1 MTGLSDSFQR
11 PINYLRISVTDRCN
25 LRCIYCM
32 PSEGVALAP
41 HSQILSYEEIKNV
54 ATAATELGISKIR
67 LTGGEPLIR
76 LGIVGLVKML
86 ADIKGIDDL
95 SLTTNAIL
103 LEQYAAEL
111 KEAGLKRVNI
121 SLDTLDKEKFEK
133 ITRIGTLEQTLA
145 GIRSA
150 HKARLEPVKINV
162 VAMRGVNDDEIA
174 DFAKITRE
182 RSWHVRFIELMP
194 FEGNQSANQWFM
206 PRTEIEQ
213 LVRATGDLEPV
224 FDQTG
229 HGPAKYFRFAH
240 AKGTVGFI
248 SSVTEHI
255 CMSCNRLRLTAD
267 GRLRPCLLSDNE
279 IDMRVPLR
287 SGASNDDLKK
297 LIQQAVANKPK
308 GHELSSGSKPEKRNM
323 AQIGG

>member
-1 MTGLSDSFQR
+1 
-11 PINYLRISVTDRCN
+11 
-25 LRCIYCM
+25 M
-32 PSEGVALAP
+32 PNEGVPLAP
-41 HSQILSYEEIKNV
+41 HSQILSYEEIKKI
-54 ATAATELGISKIR
+54 AEAAAQLGISKIR

-76 LGIVGLVKML
+76 LGIVDLVGML
-86 ADIKGIDDL
+86 SQIKGIDDL
-95 SLTTNAIL
+95 ALTTNAIL
-103 LEQYAAEL
+103 LERYATQL

-121 SLDTLDKEKFEK
+121 SLDTLQKDKFEK
-133 ITRIGTLEQTLA
+133 ITRIGTLHQAFT
-145 GIRSA
+145 GIRAA
-150 HKARLEPVKINV
+150 HKAGLEPIKINV

-174 DFAKITRE
+174 DFAKITIE

-194 FEGNQSANQWFM
+194 FEGNQTANKWFM

-213 LVRATGDLEPV
+213 RVRETGALEPV

-229 HGPAKYFRFAH
+229 HGPARYFTFPK

-267 GRLRPCLLSDNE
+267 GKLRPCLLSDNE
-279 IDMRVPLR
+279 IDLRVPLR
-287 SGASNDDLKK
+287 SGASNDELKK

-308 GHELSSGSKPEKRNM
+308 GHELHNGAKPEKRNM

>member
-145 GIRSA
+145 GIRAA
-150 HKARLEPVKINV
+150 HKAGLEPVKINV
-162 VAMRGVNDDEIA
+162 VAMHGINDDEIA

-194 FEGNQSANQWFM
+194 FEGNKAASQWFM
-206 PRTEIEQ
+206 PRPEIEQ

-229 HGPAKYFRFAH
+229 HGPAKYFRFQN

-287 SGASNDDLKK
+287 NGASNDELKK
-297 LIQQAVANKPK
+297 LIEQAVANKPK

>member
-32 PSEGVALAP
+32 PNEGVALAP

-54 ATAATELGISKIR
+54 ASAAAEVGISKIR
-67 LTGGEPLIR
+67 ITGGEPLIR
-76 LGIVGLVKML
+76 LGITDLIRML

-103 LEQYAAEL
+103 LEQYAAQL

-121 SLDTLDKEKFEK
+121 SLDTLNKEKFKK
-133 ITRIGTLEQTLA
+133 ITRIGTLKQAFA
-145 GIRSA
+145 GIRAA
-150 HKARLEPVKINV
+150 HKAGLEPIKINV
-162 VAMRGVNDDEIA
+162 VAMRGINDDEIA
-174 DFAKITRE
+174 DFAKITME

-194 FEGNQSANQWFM
+194 FEGNKAANQWFM
-206 PRTEIEQ
+206 PRVEIEAK
-213 LVRATGDLEPV
+213 VRELGDMDPV
-224 FDQTG
+224 FDNTG
-229 HGPAKYFRFAH
+229 QGPAKYFRFPH

-287 SGASNDDLKK
+287 SGASNDELKK

>member
-32 PSEGVALAP
+32 PNEGVTLAP
-41 HSQILSYEEIKNV
+41 HSQILSYEEIKKV
-54 ATAATELGISKIR
+54 ASAAAELGISKIR
-67 LTGGEPLIR
+67 LTGGEALIR
-76 LGIVGLVKML
+76 LGVTDLVRML
-86 ADIKGIDDL
+86 ADIEGIDDL
-95 SLTTNAIL
+95 ALTTNAIL
-103 LEQYAAEL
+103 LERYAVEL

-121 SLDTLDKEKFEK
+121 SLDTLQKDKFES
-133 ITRIGTLEQTLA
+133 ITRIGTLADALA
-145 GIRSA
+145 GIRAA
-150 HKARLEPVKINV
+150 HKAGLEPIKINV
-162 VAMRGVNDDEIA
+162 VAMRGINDDEIP
-174 DFAKITRE
+174 DFAKITTE
-182 RSWHVRFIELMP
+182 KSWHVRFIELMP

-213 LVRATGDLEPV
+213 RVREMGELEPV
-224 FDQTG
+224 FDHTG
-229 HGPAKYFRFAH
+229 HGPAKYFRFPKG
-240 AKGTVGFI
+240 KGTIGFI

-267 GRLRPCLLSDNE
+267 GKLRPCLLSDNE
-279 IDMRVPLR
+279 LDLRVPLR
-287 SGASNDDLKK
+287 NGASNDELKN

-308 GHELSSGSKPEKRNM
+308 GHELQNGAKPEKRNM

>member
-25 LRCIYCM
+25 LRCTYCM
-32 PSEGVALAP
+32 PDEGVPLAP
-41 HSQILSYEEIKNV
+41 HNQMLSFEEIRSI
-54 ATAATELGISKIR
+54 ATAAASAGITKIR
-67 LTGGEPLIR
+67 LTGGEPLVR
-76 LGIVGLVKML
+76 LDIIELVKML
-86 ADIKGIDDL
+86 AAIEGIDDL
-95 SLTTNAIL
+95 ALTTNAIL
-103 LEQYAAEL
+103 LEKYAVQL

-121 SLDTLDKEKFEK
+121 SLDSLQKDKFRS
-133 ITRIGTLEQTLA
+133 ITRIGALSEAFA
-145 GIRSA
+145 GIRAA
-150 HKARLEPVKINV
+150 HKAGLEPIKINV

-174 DFAKITRE
+174 DFAKITIE
-182 RSWHVRFIELMP
+182 KSWHVRFIELMP
-194 FEGNQSANQWFM
+194 FEGNQAANKWFM

-213 LVRATGDLEPV
+213 RVRATGELTPV

-229 HGPAKYFRFAH
+229 HGPARYFKFPN

-267 GRLRPCLLSDNE
+267 GKLRPCLLSDNE
-279 IDMRVPLR
+279 IDLREPLR
-287 SGASNDDLKK
+287 NGATGDDLKNF
-297 LIQQAVANKPK
+297 IEQAVANKPK
-308 GHELSSGSKPEKRNM
+308 GHELVNGSKPKKRNM